1 MTGPPPTIDVRGLP
15 DVTFGHRTVQR
26 WAILCII
33 AIEAS
38 VFTLALVSY
47 FYLRSR
53 VDPWP
58 TSANAPSLTWGSL
71 NLVVLL
77 GSLVFSSKTKDAA
90 EAMDLPALRREV
102 WIDITFALS
111 FLVVRALEFA
121 TLHVRWDSNA
131 YGSIVWVLLGLHTT
145 HLLTDSV
152 DTLVLQAMLYRQ
164 PVGPRRFLDAS
175 ENAFYWDFVALS
187 WIPIYLVIY
196 WAPRVL

>member
-1 MTGPPPTIDVRGLP
+1 MSGPVTTIDVRGLP

-33 AIEAS
+33 AIETS
-38 VFTLALVSY
+38 VFALALVSY

-58 TSANAPSLTWGSL
+58 TSANAPGLSWGTL

-77 GSLVFSSKTKDAA
+77 ASLVFSSKTKHAA

-102 WIDITFALS
+102 WTDIPFALA
-111 FLVVRALEFA
+111 FLVIRVLEFT

-131 YGSIVWVLLGLHTT
+131 YGSIVWVLLGLHTA
-145 HLLTDSV
+145 HLLTDFI

-164 PVGPRRFLDAS
+164 PVGARRFLDAS
-175 ENAFYWDFVALS
+175 ENAFYWDFVVLS